1 MSDAANLVTQ
11 AIPHLRRYARA
22 LTRDA
27 DQADDLVQ
35 DALERAWRHLG
46 SWRGTDIRPWL
57 FTILHNVYVNALRK
71 RRREPA
77 IVPLPL
83 NLAGPNDAADVR
95 LDLRALEAAIA
106 RLPEE
111 WRQVLLLVGLE
122 QLGYQEVA
130 GILGIP
136 LGTVMSRLFRA
147 RRQLR
152 ALMRGEAVPG
162 GATDE

>member
-1 MSDAANLVTQ
+1 MTDPRDLVVE

-22 LTRDA
+22 LVRDV

-35 DALERAWRHLG
+35 DTLERAWRHLD
-46 SWRGTDIRPWL
+46 SWSGANIRPWL
-57 FTILHNVYVNALRK
+57 FTILHNVYINTMRK
-71 RRREPA
+71 RRREPV

-83 NLAGPNDAADVR
+83 NLAAAGDGADKR
-95 LDLRALEAAIA
+95 LDLRALDAAIG

-130 GILGIP
+130 DILGIP

-152 ALMRGEAVPG
+152 TLISGETTTG
-162 GATDE
+162 